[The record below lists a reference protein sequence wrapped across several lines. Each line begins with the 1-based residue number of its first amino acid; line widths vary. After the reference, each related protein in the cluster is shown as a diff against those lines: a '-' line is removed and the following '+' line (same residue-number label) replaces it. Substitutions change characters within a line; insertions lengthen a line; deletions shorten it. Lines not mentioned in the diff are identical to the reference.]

1 MSDFIKKAQEAL
13 ERAEEDIAETRKHAS
28 SQTRVNLV
36 ELEIQLST
44 AWQVLYNLVA
54 MDS

>member
-1 MSDFIKKAQEAL
+1 MSEFIKKAQEAL
-13 ERAEEDIAETRKHAS
+13 ERAEEDLESKRKSISPDYAVIAER
-28 SQTRVNLV
+28 
-36 ELEIQLST
+36 EIQLST

>member
-1 MSDFIKKAQEAL
+1 MSDFIKEAQEAL
-13 ERAEEDIAETRKHAS
+13 ERAKEDLESGRKAESSDYAVIAG
-28 SQTRVNLV
+28 
-36 ELEIQLST
+36 LEIQLST